1 MTLSKAES
9 TQLVRAWLAKWA
21 SHDLDGVLELIHD
34 DVVFENWT
42 GAVVSGKRSLR
53 RAWLS
58 WFAAHDNF
66 RFIEEDLFV
75 DEHDQKV
82 LLQWRLEW
90 PSSDESRRGR
100 LEIRRGV
107 DVLHFRDRKI
117 HRKYTYSKTKVEE
130 VEHGPENS

>member
-1 MTLSKAES
+1 MTLSKADS
-9 TQLVRAWLAKWA
+9 TQLVRAWLAQWA
-21 SHDLDGVLELIHD
+21 AHDLDGVLALIHE

-42 GAVVSGKRSLR
+42 GAVVTGKRSLR
-53 RAWLS
+53 RAWLP
-58 WFAAHDNF
+58 WFADHDNF

-90 PSSDESRRGR
+90 PSSDDSRRGQ

-107 DVLHFRDRKI
+107 DVLHFRDRLI
-117 HRKYTYSKTKVEE
+117 HRKYTYSKTNVGDTD
-130 VEHGPENS
+130 HGFEDS